1 MKSTFTRNAPDNL
14 GRNYCST
21 DIAMVFTNLGKS
33 KNKVILHAH
42 INWLKSQN
50 T

>member
-1 MKSTFTRNAPDNL
+1 MKLTFTRNAPDNL

-33 KNKVILHAH
+33 INKVILLAH
-42 INWLKSQN
+42 IIWLKSQN
-50 T
+50 S